1 MKYLKKS
8 YIQEGI
14 NLYLIRFILSFFKSR
29 FKPEGKV
36 LIKTCDGIGDILVR
50 TKLIKM
56 IEEKYG
62 KGNIYFLMQKGYVG
76 LGEILGYKAIGYSRE
91 DRKNFIPRLKKMY
104 ELNSMGFSTYINVEF
119 TNDIT
124 TGNLFIPER
133 IGRADLNWQV
143 SRNNKYY
150 TKNYIIPDGY
160 VMKQIAKMAKEI
172 LGKDVEEK
180 DLIPDLRGLF
190 EIKEENIVVAVGS
203 TERSRVCSPII
214 MAQYLK
220 EVQEKYPTKIIQ
232 LVGNGDRQAKY
243 AEKLIELLGEDKV
256 ENLINKTT
264 LKEVFEIVAK
274 SSLFIGFE
282 SGLYNLCFTLRKKG
296 IILFKKKE
304 GAFVH
309 EVPWLTILTP
319 ESERKDIIDS
329 EYPGMLI
336 NSIEVKA
343 FKRALEEI

>member
-62 KGNIYFLMQKGYVG
+62 KENIYFLMQKGYVG

-133 IGRADLNWQV
+133 TGRADLNWQV

-150 TKNYIIPDGY
+150 IKSYIIEDGY
-160 VMKQIAKMAKEI
+160 VMKQISKMAKEI

-190 EIKEENIVVAVGS
+190 EIKEENIVVAIGS
-203 TERSRVCSPII
+203 TERSRVCSPMI

-243 AEKLIELLGEDKV
+243 AEKLIELLGENKI
-256 ENLINKTT
+256 ENLVNKTN